1 MTELYNYQIE
11 AVNQTDLHKKGILV
25 YPTGTGKTM
34 IQSAIIERDI
44 QKHPNQFRIYVVNAP
59 RIILTY
65 QLHKDIDI
73 YLTSRGI
80 ECIYHF
86 VHSGSSL
93 DIDELEKI
101 RIQANVDGYKIPHSG
116 INSTTNS
123 KELTQVMKNA
133 RELNIPLVIFST
145 YHSAER
151 IEESRTFIGSPINI
165 ILNDEAHNLVQEKFY
180 DDLIG
185 KINTEREY
193 FFTATLRVNDSDD
206 DTDLDNY
213 ESQEGRGMFNVES
226 YGRVIGKLLPRDAIE
241 MGMIVRPRIHEVLT
255 IGVRSDEDFD
265 RSLNKVIHNSFNS
278 QIEHFKKFHLNIV
291 PKIIV
296 ATRGSSD
303 IKNFLNSDEYHSL
316 RKMNVDIFAIM
327 SDEEK
332 IIGED
337 INGIKVNRQEFLKQI
352 KEVGEDKTKMMLV
365 LHYDILTEGVDVP
378 GLTSCMPIRNLNK
391 SRFIQTLGRCSR
403 LDKDDRAKLISGE
416 IDWTDVDKMNKPYSY
431 IILPVLTE
439 TNKEDKKQMEK
450 FVLQLRD
457 YNFQPFEDII
467 RNPDAIGLPDE
478 DEMDTASKP
487 NRITPR
493 SGTNIDYLRD
503 VFEDERVANLSVE
516 NQFIENLN

>member
-1 MTELYNYQIE
+1 MELYNYQKE
-11 AVNQTDLHKKGILV
+11 AVNQTDYNKKGILV
-25 YPTGTGKTM
+25 YPTGTGKTF
-34 IQSAIIERDI
+34 IQSHIIERDI
-44 QKHPNQFRIYVVNAP
+44 LKHPNQFRMYVVNAP

-73 YLTSRGI
+73 YLTSKGI
-80 ECIYHF
+80 ECLYHF

-226 YGRVIGKLLPRDAIE
+226 YGRVISKLLPRDAIE
-241 MGMIVRPRIHEVLT
+241 MGMMVRPRIHEVLT

-265 RSLNKVIHNSFNS
+265 RSLNKVIHNSFNT
-278 QIEHFKKFHLNIV
+278 QVEYFKEHHPNIV

-296 ATRGSSD
+296 ATRGSND
-303 IKNFLNSDEYHSL
+303 IKKFLESDEFTLL
-316 RKMNVDIFAIM
+316 RNIGVEIFSIM
-327 SDEEK
+327 SDKEK

-337 INGIKVNRQEFLKQI
+337 INGDKVTRQEFLKRI
-352 KEVGEDKTKMMLV
+352 KEVGKDKTKMMLV
-365 LHYDILTEGVDVP
+365 LHYDILTEGIDVP

-403 LDKDDRAKLISGE
+403 LDSEDRSRLESGE
-416 IDWTDVDKMNKPYSY
+416 IDWTDVSEMNKPYSY
-431 IILPVLTE
+431 IILPELTL
-439 TNKEDKKQMEK
+439 TNKDDMAQMKQ

-457 YNFQPFEDII
+457 YGFNPSEDIVSDTE
-467 RNPDAIGLPDE
+467 PLGLPEEEDLDMFNELNRRAPRNGNIIEFIKDE
-478 DEMDTASKP
+478 
-487 NRITPR
+487 
-493 SGTNIDYLRD
+493 
-503 VFEDERVANLSVE
+503 FEDERVANLSVE
-516 NQFIENLN
+516 EQFNENLN